1 MEELIRFQHIEK
13 WKKNK
18 KQFSDISFALNAGQM
33 DGLLSDDL
41 RVQGILGKI
50 LQGEVLPDAGDVF
63 VEDRHVTRAEA
74 AHYFKRKVCCIDQT
88 EKYPPELTVADL
100 FFISPWK
107 QMQSIYRQKKIQKE
121 IRNLYASYGLIP
133 PELDQK
139 AVQLDKLER
148 TIVTMLR
155 AAACGARIFVLM
167 GISGFLNQSDRDRL
181 MELLT
186 ELIRQGAAALVMDHD
201 RSLLLNYSQNLILL
215 RNGMT
220 EFFMAPNDEN
230 CMELLYPPIPLRT
243 SKLNEEAKE
252 VVFSMPHQ
260 SGEIRPFQICKGEI
274 VGLVD
279 NTSYKSESI
288 LSLLKGEISGTV
300 MRLNQKE
307 YTPVSYYDALHK
319 GIAFVEEGFL
329 PQENMFVESMTVL
342 DNLVLT
348 MSEKKL
354 GFSVKRYR
362 TILADQCKEFFG
374 KEIGK
379 KWVSELDL
387 VERQR
392 LVYFRWLLYFPTI
405 LVCVHP
411 FLGSNLQMRRTTE
424 EMIRMCADK
433 GIAIL
438 IISNGM
444 SEIYNFCDRV
454 IVL

>member
-1 MEELIRFQHIEK
+1 
-13 WKKNK
+13 
-18 KQFSDISFALNAGQM
+18 
-33 DGLLSDDL
+33 
-41 RVQGILGKI
+41 
-50 LQGEVLPDAGDVF
+50 
-63 VEDRHVTRAEA
+63 
-74 AHYFKRKVCCIDQT
+74 
-88 EKYPPELTVADL
+88 
-100 FFISPWK
+100 
-107 QMQSIYRQKKIQKE
+107 
-121 IRNLYASYGLIP
+121 
-133 PELDQK
+133 
-139 AVQLDKLER
+139 
-148 TIVTMLR
+148 
-155 AAACGARIFVLM
+155 
-167 GISGFLNQSDRDRL
+167 
-181 MELLT
+181 
-186 ELIRQGAAALVMDHD
+186 
-201 RSLLLNYSQNLILL
+201 
-215 RNGMT
+215 
-220 EFFMAPNDEN
+220 
-230 CMELLYPPIPLRT
+230 
-243 SKLNEEAKE
+243 
-252 VVFSMPHQ
+252 MPHQ